1 MPYIE
6 TFRMSV
12 MTAFTFMTT
21 GFPVAFAKARWKLR
35 SAWAKARA
43 SFLCPSMARKAFQ
56 LLYLRV
62 SRALYHEGH
71 DSLLHDLPV
80 FEDVKDVQRVEGEHG
95 KKGIEEDLPGVFA
108 HVRAPAV
115 PCLQQP
121 EGRQHMQGLP
131 DRDAAHSERHGKG
144 VLRGD
149 LCAGQPSPLHDLV
162 PELLE
167 NLILHAGALHAG

>member
-1 MPYIE
+1 
-6 TFRMSV
+6 

-35 SAWAKARA
+35 SACGEGARVVPV
-43 SFLCPSMARKAFQ
+43 SLHGPEGVFQ
-56 LLYLRV
+56 LLDLRV
-62 SRALYHEGH
+62 SCALYHEGH

-80 FEDVKDVQRVEGEHG
+80 FEDVEDVRRVEGEHG

-121 EGRQHMQGLP
+121 QGRQHVQGLP

-149 LCAGQPSPLHDLV
+149 LCAGRPGPPHDPV
-162 PELLE
+162 PKLLE
-167 NLILHAGALHAG
+167 NLILHAGALHVFQAHTCH